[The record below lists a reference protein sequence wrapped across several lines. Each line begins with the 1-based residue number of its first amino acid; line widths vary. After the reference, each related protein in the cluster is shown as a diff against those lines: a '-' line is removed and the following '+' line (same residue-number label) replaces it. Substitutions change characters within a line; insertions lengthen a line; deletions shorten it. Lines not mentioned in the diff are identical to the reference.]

1 MEFFRLNTQPAGDT
15 FTSGYES
22 GSPESERLWDRGWP
36 QTSDEFGLLVDVYL
50 DRLVLSAFRRLGN
63 TQDAEDV
70 VQEVFVRVYNDRFKR
85 TNISQVGPYLYR
97 MVNNACMDF
106 LRKRKRQGSALEEI
120 RIDSIPGAQNNQSD
134 TETDA
139 YEEILRAEEL
149 LTRLPKKQAEVIRLR
164 VFDELRLNEIAEVA
178 GCSIDTVSSRL
189 RYGFRKLRKI
199 VSRERKKQ

>member
-1 MEFFRLNTQPAGDT
+1 MQ
-15 FTSGYES
+15 
-22 GSPESERLWDRGWP
+22 LWDRGWP

-50 DRLVLSAFRRLGN
+50 NRLVLFAFRRLGN

-97 MVNNACMDF
+97 MVLNACMDF

-120 RIDSIPGAQNNQSD
+120 RVESINSAHNNQSD

-139 YEEILRAEEL
+139 YKELLRAEEL
-149 LTRLPKKQAEVIRLR
+149 LTRLPKKQADVIRLR

-199 VSRERKKQ
+199 VSRERKKR